1 MRIGDRVV
9 SLGEA
14 PYFDSASVGKKE
26 GLERR
31 EADKFNGSGKEE
43 EVVIR
48 GKQETATAELK

>member
-14 PYFDSASVGKKE
+14 PYLDSASVGRKE

-31 EADKFNGSGKEE
+31 EKRNGKEE
-43 EVVIR
+43 KELVIR
-48 GKQETATAELK
+48 EKQETPTAELK